1 MLFRSHPS
9 LELTKKF
16 AVTPELVRALLT
28 TIFVD
33 ANKQVHLV
41 YIYIYVF
48 FPFLHLFR
56 HTQVDSRCGALSYH
70 GRAGKLLPTRD
81 NSRSLCTD
89 DMLSTPA

>member
-16 AVTPELVRALLT
+16 EVTPELVRALLT

-41 YIYIYVF
+41 HSEI
-48 FPFLHLFR
+48 PR
-56 HTQVDSRCGALSYH
+56 RGAGAS
-70 GRAGKLLPTRD
+70 ASAAP
-81 NSRSLCTD
+81 
-89 DMLSTPA
+89 

>member
-41 YIYIYVF
+41 LYKFTLAWAKSAQKQKDTYVSCVRMPHLRKIMAFHF
-48 FPFLHLFR
+48 FLGSKKRP
-56 HTQVDSRCGALSYH
+56 
-70 GRAGKLLPTRD
+70 
-81 NSRSLCTD
+81 
-89 DMLSTPA
+89 

>member
-41 YIYIYVF
+41 YRYIDR
-48 FPFLHLFR
+48 L
-56 HTQVDSRCGALSYH
+56 GALTLEQRVKRWLATC
-70 GRAGKLLPTRD
+70 GFDRGTRAGKLEQPNAR
-81 NSRSLCTD
+81 RKR
-89 DMLSTPA
+89 

>member
-33 ANKQVHLV
+33 ANKQVHLI
-41 YIYIYVF
+41 YIYIYISI
-48 FPFLHLFR
+48 LKLKMLR
-56 HTQVDSRCGALSYH
+56 GA
-70 GRAGKLLPTRD
+70 
-81 NSRSLCTD
+81 
-89 DMLSTPA
+89 